1 MSVRGCKSANSGG
14 LRRRSAD
21 LADCPCLVIGSRL
34 TAVTD
39 YGVSAK
45 DVSGPGGAAGTL
57 GLVAADGAARRF
69 LYGFGADGHDIQRGL
84 RLLRLNAVC
93 QNTENGAR
101 NQAAVGSAE

>member
-1 MSVRGCKSANSGG
+1 LQIAHALFGDLVALDGSDG
-14 LRRRSAD
+14 LRRFGQGR
-21 LADCPCLVIGSRL
+21 V
-34 TAVTD
+34 
-39 YGVSAK
+39 
-45 DVSGPGGAAGTL
+45 GPGGAAGPL
-57 GLVAADGAARRF
+57 GPVAADGAVRRF